1 MSGGTTSSSLLLD
14 ELMEAGDVRV
24 LPELLG
30 LRAQKKLA
38 GLASSLFK
46 DSRPFARQV
55 LLGYI
60 DDGCDRP
67 GHRVFVKTLFKAA
80 EKANDLEL
88 MAHFAVAFDRLVK
101 RRLVT
106 TSGWDWANRRAYT
119 KKVLMEPKELLRR
132 LPRWKGSG
140 KRTYTNPVTGK
151 TTAMRRPFIP
161 LVNPHTTWGRNPRT
175 NRWESS
181 RVGGG
186 EERADPLTFSFST
199 RRYLQRRTWRFFRRV
214 HEGGDA
220 RFRAAILPALKMFKD
235 EHLATI
241 ESMLDGW
248 FLAHVLYANSEVL
261 DRQPLGIKV
270 PEGKSLKDLQFAPF
284 GTESLWQ
291 EDCFE
296 QLFELVLTAQSRPV
310 RRFAVWAL
318 EKHHASALDGLQA
331 SRLIPL
337 LKSAHDEV
345 QQLGGKILKGAK
357 GLEALPI
364 SDWLELLS
372 ITSPEVLLQVCE
384 AVKKHVAPS
393 RLTLEQCISLACSR
407 AAPVAE
413 LGFAWA
419 KDRPLKGAKD
429 LETLLRLRNAEA
441 PHVRQQGMEWVAQ
454 QLILEDSARPLLVR
468 ELLDARHVD
477 VRKTAMELMQ
487 KDSRFGES
495 VELWLAMS
503 ETPYG
508 DVRER
513 FLTQFEAREA
523 RFSPDTL
530 QRVWATTLLSVHR
543 GSRAKRHAARQ
554 VADRLVKKPDEAVG
568 LSKLLGY
575 TLRSVRPTERKAAL
589 SQLVRAATVD
599 PKLKELLARELPELG
614 FVGDELTE

>member
-14 ELMEAGDVRV
+14 ELMEAGDARV
-24 LPELLG
+24 LDELLG
-30 LRAQKKLA
+30 ARAQKKLA
-38 GLASSLFK
+38 QLAQTLFT
-46 DSRPFARQV
+46 DTRPFAREV
-55 LLGYI
+55 LKGYI

-88 MAHFAVAFDRLVK
+88 LGHFAAAFDRLVK
-101 RRLVT
+101 RRLQTV
-106 TSGWDWANRRAYT
+106 SGWDWANRRAFT
-119 KKVLMEPKELLRR
+119 RKELVEPKELLRR
-132 LPRWKGSG
+132 LPRWRGSD
-140 KRTYTNPVTGK
+140 KRTYTNPVTGR
-151 TTAMRRPFIP
+151 TTRVRRPHVP
-161 LVNPHTTWGRNPRT
+161 LVNPHFTWGRNPRT

-186 EERADPLTFSFST
+186 EERADPLQFSFST
-199 RRYLQRRTWRFFRRV
+199 RRYLQRRTWRFFRKLVKQSALDYRNAV
-214 HEGGDA
+214 LPVLA
-220 RFRAAILPALKMFKD
+220 RFKD
-235 EHLATI
+235 EHLASP
-241 ESMLDGW
+241 EALLDAW
-248 FLAHVLYANSEVL
+248 FLTHALYACSDVL
-261 DRQPLGIKV
+261 DRAPLGIKV
-270 PEGKSLKDLQFAPF
+270 KEGKSLKDLTYAPFAP
-284 GTESLWQ
+284 GAWK
-291 EDCFE
+291 DCLD
-296 QLFELVLTAQSRPV
+296 QLLTLALTAQARPV
-310 RRFAVWAL
+310 RRFAIWAL
-318 EKHHASALDGLQA
+318 EKDHAAALDGLPA
-331 SRLIPL
+331 ARLIPL
-337 LKSAHDEV
+337 LKSAHEEV

-372 ITSPEVLLQVCE
+372 ISNPEVLLQVCE
-384 AVKKHVAPS
+384 AVKQHVAPT
-393 RLTLEQCISLACSR
+393 RLSLEQCISLACSR

-429 LETLLRLRNAEA
+429 LDTLLRLRNAEA
-441 PHVRQQGMEWVAQ
+441 PHVRQLGMEWVAQ

-477 VRKTAMELMQ
+477 VRKTAMELMT
-487 KDSRFGES
+487 KDSRFGEA

-554 VADRLVKKPDEAVG
+554 VADRLVKKPEEAQA
-568 LSKLLGY
+568 LSKLLGF

-599 PKLKELLARELPELG
+599 PKLKELLSRELPELR
-614 FVGDELTE
+614 FVGDEVTE